1 MSYLF
6 KTFVI
11 NSIFPTEAAGSMS
24 VTWVTL
30 NSTRDTIVE
39 YGPDGLTLSV
49 TGKQTAFQDG
59 GDQKRVI
66 YVHKALLTGLKPL
79 QKYST
84 YALYCPF
91 MNVVLLRDNA

>member
-1 MSYLF
+1 
-6 KTFVI
+6 
-11 NSIFPTEAAGSMS
+11 MS

-39 YGPDGLTLSV
+39 YGPDGLAMSV
-49 TGKQTAFQDG
+49 TGTQTAFQDG

-84 YALYCPF
+84 YAL
-91 MNVVLLRDNA
+91 LDNAWEIRMKFSNSNMKNYEPSQDILQ

>member
-1 MSYLF
+1 
-6 KTFVI
+6 
-11 NSIFPTEAAGSMS
+11 MS

-39 YGPDGLTLSV
+39 YGPDGLTMSV
-49 TGKQTAFQDG
+49 TGTQTAFQDG

-84 YALYCPF
+84 YTLCASF
-91 MNVVLLRDNA
+91 MSPVLQMCEMKFFHLNHVKI